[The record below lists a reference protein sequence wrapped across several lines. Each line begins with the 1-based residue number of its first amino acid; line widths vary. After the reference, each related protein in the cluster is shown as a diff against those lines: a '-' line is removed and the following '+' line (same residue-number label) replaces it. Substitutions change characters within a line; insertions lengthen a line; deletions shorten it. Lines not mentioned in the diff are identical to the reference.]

1 MKGALFLGWRYLAF
15 HKVKASIL
23 TGAITLMLF
32 LPAATR
38 VLVNDSAAALT
49 ARADQTPIIAG
60 SRGSPLELAL
70 NSLYFHA
77 GKAPAMPFSTY
88 RELQQSGL
96 ARAIPM
102 YTRFSSRKA
111 PIVGTSL
118 DYFDFRKLI
127 LAEGRM
133 IGMLGET
140 VIGAN
145 VAAGRD
151 VGVGDSIVSSP
162 ETVFDIAGTYP
173 LKMTVVG
180 VLEPS
185 GTPDDEAIFVDVKTT
200 WVIQG
205 LGHGH
210 QDLENP
216 GASATVLNRT
226 DDMVTAN
233 ASVVEYAEIT
243 QENVGNFHF
252 HGVDA
257 GFPLSSV
264 ILAPPDDKNKTLLR
278 GRYQENNLGLQL
290 IVPSSVLNDL
300 LATVFTVQNYV
311 VLGLAILGLAT
322 VAVIM
327 LVFLLSQQL
336 RKGEFHTLSRIGA
349 SKSFIGILIASE
361 ILFVIVFSVILAG
374 LLTLAVRQFA
384 LEILLM
390 FIGL

>member
-23 TGAITLMLF
+23 IGAITLMLF

-49 ARADQTPIIAG
+49 ARADQTPVVAG

-77 GKAPAMPFSTY
+77 GKASAMPSSVY
-88 RELQQSGL
+88 RELKESSL

-102 YTRFSSRKA
+102 YTRFNSRKA
-111 PIVGTSL
+111 PIVGTTL
-118 DYFDFRKLI
+118 DYFGFRKLV
-127 LAEGRM
+127 LTEGRM

-145 VAAGRD
+145 VAASRGI
-151 VGVGDSIVSSP
+151 GVGDSIVSSP

-173 LKMTVVG
+173 LKMNVVG
-180 VLEPS
+180 VLKPS
-185 GTPDDEAIFVDVKTT
+185 GTPDDDAIFVDVKTT

-210 QDLENP
+210 QDLEKP
-216 GASATVLNRT
+216 EASAAVLNRT
-226 DDMVTAN
+226 DNMVTAN

-243 QENVGNFHF
+243 PENIGNFHF

-264 ILAPPDDKNKTLLR
+264 ILLPPDDKNGTLLR
-278 GRYQENNLGLQL
+278 GRYQENDLGLQL
-290 IVPSSVLNDL
+290 IVPTAVLNDL
-300 LATVFTVQNYV
+300 LDTVFTVQNYV

-361 ILFVIVFSVILAG
+361 VLFVILFSVMLAA
-374 LLTLAVRQFA
+374 LLTLTVRQYA

-390 FIGL
+390 FIAL